1 MHSRPSK
8 KPDKAPAH
16 PEDSLML
23 IVAGLTLKNLKPR
36 VWDATSPYYL
46 PDLQAVM
53 LSYSDFHHHPV
64 QRRKAME
71 MGLHRWLGLP
81 EGIKVYLDNG
91 AFSFL
96 RRVGETPRAEYEAF
110 VQAAQPDWYPIPQ
123 DYIPTP
129 RMTVA
134 EQQRAYQRT
143 MDVNLEYRRDGYVPI
158 IHISRRPVL
167 DEYVR
172 KASTRLSEKTAI
184 ALGGIVPNLL
194 RAPKAMPYRTVL
206 EGLKQVR
213 REFADKQ
220 LHVFGIGGIATLHLA
235 ALLGMDSVDSSG
247 WRNRAARGIVQLAGS
262 GDRVVAE
269 LGKWRGRRP
278 DDGEWEELADCDCPA
293 CKQFGLDGLKA
304 RAMAGFCHR
313 ATHNLWTLLD
323 EARLI
328 EKHLRAGKYRSWYR
342 SHLNNSIYL
351 RLIDEVISTTPSV
364 N

>member
-1 MHSRPSK
+1 
-8 KPDKAPAH
+8 
-16 PEDSLML
+16 ML

-36 VWDATSPYYL
+36 VWDSASPYHL
-46 PDLQAVM
+46 PDLRAVM

-64 QRRKAME
+64 QRRKAIAV
-71 MGLHRWLGLP
+71 GLHRWLGLP
-81 EGIKVYLDNG
+81 EHIKVYLDNG

-96 RRVGETPRAEYEAF
+96 RRAGETPRAEYEAF
-110 VQAAQPDWYPIPQ
+110 VEAAQPDWWPIPQ

-129 RMTVA
+129 RMTLA
-134 EQQRAYQRT
+134 EQQMAYQRT

-167 DEYVR
+167 DEYVVAV
-172 KASTRLSEKTAI
+172 KASTQLSEKNQI

-194 RAPKAMPYRTVL
+194 RAPKAMPYRAVL

-213 REFADKQ
+213 REFAEKQ

-235 ALLGMDSVDSSG
+235 ALLRMDSVDSSG

-278 DDGEWEELADCDCPA
+278 DKTEREKLAACDCPA
-293 CKQFGLDGLKA
+293 CQQFGLDGLKA
-304 RAMAGFCHR
+304 GAMEGFCNR
-313 ATHNLWTLLD
+313 ATHNLWTLLN
-323 EARLI
+323 EQRQI
-328 EKHLRAGKYRSWYR
+328 EHHLRAGTYESWYR
-342 SHLNNSIYL
+342 NHLNNSVYL
-351 RLIDEVISTTPSV
+351 RLIDEVVSTAL
-364 N
+364 

>member
-1 MHSRPSK
+1 
-8 KPDKAPAH
+8 
-16 PEDSLML
+16 ML

-36 VWDATSPYYL
+36 VWEIASPYYL

-53 LSYSDFHHHPV
+53 VSYADFHYYPV

-71 MGLHRWLGLP
+71 VGLHRWLNLP
-81 EGIKVYLDNG
+81 EHIKVYLDNG

-96 RRVGETPRAEYEAF
+96 RRARETPRAEYKAF
-110 VQAAQPDWYPIPQ
+110 VRAARPDWWPIPQ

-134 EQQRAYQRT
+134 EQQQARQRT
-143 MDVNLEYRRDGYVPI
+143 MRVNLDYWNDGYVPV
-158 IHISRRPVL
+158 IHISRVL
-167 DEYVR
+167 HEYVLAV
-172 KASTRLSEKTAI
+172 KGNAQLAEKTAI

-206 EGLKQVR
+206 DGLKQVR
-213 REFADKQ
+213 QEFAGKQ

-269 LGKWRGRRP
+269 LGNWRGRQP
-278 DDGEWEELADCDCPA
+278 DDTEWATLATCPCPA
-293 CKQFGLDGLKA
+293 CQRFGLDGLKA
-304 RAMAGFCHR
+304 SGLDGFCNR
-313 ATHNLWTLLD
+313 ATHNLWTLLE
-323 EARLI
+323 EARQI
-328 EKHLRAGKYRSWYR
+328 EHHLSAKTYRSWYR
-342 SHLNNSIYL
+342 KHLNNTTYL
-351 RLIDEVISTTPSV
+351 RLIEEVVSTTE
-364 N
+364 

>member
-1 MHSRPSK
+1 
-8 KPDKAPAH
+8 
-16 PEDSLML
+16 ML
-23 IVAGLTLKNLKPR
+23 IVAGLTLKNLKPP
-36 VWDATSPYYL
+36 VWEAASPYHL
-46 PDLQAVM
+46 PNLRAVM

-71 MGLHRWLGLP
+71 VGLHRWLGLP
-81 EGIKVYLDNG
+81 ENVKVYLDNG

-96 RRVGETPRAEYEAF
+96 RRAGETPRAEYEAF
-110 VQAAQPDWYPIPQ
+110 VQAARPDWWPIPQ

-129 RMTVA
+129 RMTLA
-134 EQQRAYQRT
+134 EQQQACRRT
-143 MDVNLEYRRDGYVPI
+143 MAVNLKYRHDGYVPI
-158 IHISRRPVL
+158 IHISRRRVL

-172 KASTRLSEKTAI
+172 KASTQLSEKTAI

-194 RAPKAMPYRTVL
+194 RAPKAMPYNTVL

-235 ALLGMDSVDSSG
+235 ALLRMDSVDSSG

-278 DDGEWEELADCDCPA
+278 DDTEWEKLAACRCPA
-293 CKQFGLDGLKA
+293 CQRFSLDGLKA
-304 RAMAGFCHR
+304 SGMEGFCNR
-313 ATHNLWTLLD
+313 ATHNLWTLLS
-323 EARLI
+323 EQRQI
-328 EKHLRAGKYRSWYR
+328 EHHLRAGTYQSWYR

-351 RLIDEVISTTPSV
+351 RLIDEVVSTAL
-364 N
+364 

>member
-1 MHSRPSK
+1 
-8 KPDKAPAH
+8 
-16 PEDSLML
+16 ML

-36 VWDATSPYYL
+36 VWDAMSPYYL
-46 PDLQAVM
+46 TEVRAVM

-71 MGLHRWLGLP
+71 VGLHRWLGLP
-81 EGIKVYLDNG
+81 EDIKVYLDNG

-96 RRVGETPRAEYEAF
+96 RRAGETPREEYETF
-110 VQAAQPDWYPIPQ
+110 VQSADPYWYPIPQ

-129 RMTVA
+129 RMTLA
-134 EQQRAYQRT
+134 EQQQAYART

-167 DEYVR
+167 DEYVVAV
-172 KASTRLSEKTAI
+172 KALSEKDHI

-194 RAPKAMPYRTVL
+194 RAPKAMPYASVL
-206 EGLKQVR
+206 AGLKQVR
-213 REFADKQ
+213 QEFADKQ

-278 DDGEWEELADCDCPA
+278 DKMEWEKLAGCPCPA
-293 CKQFGLDGLKA
+293 CQQFGLDGLKA
-304 RAMAGFCHR
+304 RAMEGFCNR
-313 ATHNLWTLLD
+313 AAHNLWTLLD
-323 EARLI
+323 EARQI
-328 EKHLRAGKYRSWYR
+328 EHHLRAGTYRSWYR
-342 SHLNNSIYL
+342 NHLNNSIYL
-351 RLIDEVISTTPSV
+351 RLIDEIVTTAL
-364 N
+364 